1 MTEVP
6 QERDATAAVTGGMG
20 SEGSEVKVHSMSSQ
34 YSQTRTDTIIRISYY
49 VKLSCNKV
57 LVF

>member
-1 MTEVP
+1 MEVP

-20 SEGSEVKVHSMSSQ
+20 SEGLEVKVHNVSSQ

-49 VKLSCNKV
+49 VTLSCNKV
-57 LVF
+57 FVF

>member
-20 SEGSEVKVHSMSSQ
+20 SEGSEVKVHILSSQ
-34 YSQTRTDTIIRISYY
+34 YSQTRTDTNIRISYY
-49 VKLSCNKV
+49 VKLSFNKEF
-57 LVF
+57 VF